1 MMNTVKK
8 YFILS
13 DSAGKDP
20 DSLNELISLF
30 ADDAVV
36 EDNRNNIYRG
46 IDEVSSFFHTFFKR
60 NAELRH
66 VFTIQQQDN
75 IVKVQWGVV
84 GKKPNNE
91 IFTLTGTDIA
101 TLDDQQKIIHLQVIG
116 ND

>member
-1 MMNTVKK
+1 MMNPVKK

-20 DSLNELISLF
+20 DALNELISLF
-30 ADDAVV
+30 ADNAVV
-36 EDNRNNIYRG
+36 EDNRNNIYKG
-46 IDEVSSFFHTFFKR
+46 IAEVSSFFHAFFKR
-60 NAELRH
+60 NTELRH

-84 GKKPNNE
+84 GKKLNNE

-101 TLDDQQKIIHLQVIG
+101 TLDEQQKIVHLKVSG